1 MAIILTAGLK
11 QPLHFIHHHRLP
23 YHRSR
28 PWYILVMQSSRL
40 NILRCKNKLPV
51 SLNLRLIATTS
62 STWQIFRQ
70 GPSPCLSRRATFHN
84 LTWPQTTSLAHF
96 SSLKPKSKHG
106 LPGSSLNW
114 RHMSTSSGPRPPRFV
129 NARDIY
135 KQRNRT
141 LMMYTSAVVRL
152 ALYSFVS
159 ICCFSTLFSCSYSFG
174 PIHSFARLP
183 TPIARRLIFTDS
195 TRSRRNLC
203 GCPPLSHVLRRYR
216 FCRYSCCRHGEI

>member
-1 MAIILTAGLK
+1 MSHPANSTSVRKAPTCRVAIILTVGASSIL
-11 QPLHFIHHHRLP
+11 FIHHRLS
-23 YHRSR
+23 YHLNR
-28 PWYILVMQSSRL
+28 PWYMLVMHSARL

-51 SLNLRLIATTS
+51 SLHLCHVATTS

-84 LTWPQTTSLAHF
+84 LTWPHTTSLGRI
-96 SSLKPKSKHG
+96 SCPKPRSNLG

-114 RHMSTSSGPRPPRFV
+114 RHMSTSPGPRQPRFV

-152 ALYSFVS
+152 ALYSFV
-159 ICCFSTLFSCSYSFG
+159 
-174 PIHSFARLP
+174 LP
-183 TPIARRLIFTDS
+183 SAS
-195 TRSRRNLC
+195 
-203 GCPPLSHVLRRYR
+203 
-216 FCRYSCCRHGEI
+216 